1 MDMTASPWSSPEEAG
16 FKPPDALSVGGTY
29 MKVELDRRS
38 LFALASDTRLE
49 MLKALQ
55 SNRRTV
61 SQLAELL
68 EIDKAAVH
76 RHLKKLEEGG
86 FVVRAE
92 DHGFVYYA
100 LTWRSRDI
108 LNPNDKTKIVIL
120 ISTSMICL
128 IALMVVLFM
137 ASSPAGMRPGSVNQ
151 ESGSQDGMGMEGPA
165 AQPDEGMAVGP
176 SFEAILLAGGLG
188 IASACSAAVAWRA
201 FRRPRQKGGEG
212 ADGGQADGGAPME
225 QGAARA
231 GKG

>member
-1 MDMTASPWSSPEEAG
+1 MDTTQSPWSPHEEAG
-16 FKPPDALSVGGTY
+16 FKPSEVLSVGGTR
-29 MKVELDRRS
+29 MKVALDKRL

-61 SQLAELL
+61 SQFAELL
-68 EIDKAAVH
+68 GIDKAAVY

-120 ISTSMICL
+120 ISTSMVCL
-128 IALMVVLFM
+128 MALMVVVLM
-137 ASSPAGMRPGSVNQ
+137 ASSPAATRSESVNQ
-151 ESGSQDGMGMEGPA
+151 GSSSQDGMGMEGANERPGSSVAPA
-165 AQPDEGMAVGP
+165 P
-176 SFEAILLAGGLG
+176 SFEAHCLGAGLG
-188 IASACSAAVAWRA
+188 IASAGSAAAAWRA
-201 FRRPRQKGGEG
+201 YRRPLQKGGEG
-212 ADGGQADGGAPME
+212 EDDLQADVGALRE
-225 QGAARA
+225 QGAA
-231 GKG
+231 